1 MKIFQ
6 RLFSI
11 NGEIFNGIP
20 LLDQSALPVTK
31 ESEELYASLDTID
44 DTTQATALPLI
55 VAGSLLVSFL
65 LLGVTSSINQSIGMD
80 VTQNININFVQQIQ
94 QQLGPAFLEFISAL
108 TLFWNAAVCSLF
120 SKTEIQAA
128 FTNILSSSRNIEN
141 GENSKNRIDKFLD
154 KIFVNSAATPF
165 VLSLLI
171 SLISFVSLP
180 GGNAWP
186 IQNIL
191 NICIA
196 ITVGEF
202 FILTLL
208 RFYVHLFTIYFMMN
222 TLLIFTLT
230 FQQLY

>member
-1 MKIFQ
+1 MFSHHSHFIDFLSSKCILQ

-20 LLDQSALPVTK
+20 LLDQSASPVTK
-31 ESEELYASLDTID
+31 ESEELYAKLDTID
-44 DTTQATALPLI
+44 DTTQATALPII
-55 VAGSLLVSFL
+55 VAGSLLASFI

-80 VTQNININFVQQIQ
+80 VSKNIDINFIQQIQ

-120 SKTEIQAA
+120 SKAEIQAA
-128 FTNILSSSRNIEN
+128 FTNILSSARNIDDGESSRN
-141 GENSKNRIDKFLD
+141 RFDQLLD

-180 GGNAWP
+180 GGAAWP

-196 ITVGEF
+196 ITVGK
-202 FILTLL
+202 
-208 RFYVHLFTIYFMMN
+208 
-222 TLLIFTLT
+222 
-230 FQQLY
+230 